1 MFTVQANS
9 VSDKGKNMVI
19 RFKFKKF
26 GPIVYIGHLDIMRFF
41 QKAIRRSGID
51 AAYTEGFS
59 PHLKL
64 SFAQPL
70 SVGIETDGDY
80 FDLEMNTLPD
90 MTTLVKDMNGQCVEG
105 IEIVSATLL
114 DDGVLNAMSSVKAA
128 DYLYTFDDLSEDLK
142 LIEDFFSQ
150 ESYVFEYIRKDK
162 LKRKDL
168 MEDIYDHKI
177 LNEKEIIVK
186 VNSSSAGNL
195 KADVVIEALNKFGVK
210 AVCKKY
216 KRTELYTADEN
227 GKFISLAS
235 LGQIYD

>member
-1 MFTVQANS
+1 
-9 VSDKGKNMVI
+9 MVI
-19 RFKFKKF
+19 RFKFKKY

-80 FDLEMNTLPD
+80 FDLEMNALPD
-90 MTTLVKDMNGQCVEG
+90 MTALVKDMNAQCVEG

-114 DDGVLNAMSSVKAA
+114 DEGVLNAMSSVKAA
-128 DYLYTFDDLSEDLK
+128 DYLYTFDDLSAAIK
-142 LIEDFFSQ
+142 LIESFFAQ
-150 ESYVFEYIRKDK
+150 DTYVFEYVRKDK
-162 LKRKDL
+162 VKTKDL
-168 MEDIYDHKI
+168 MEDIYDYRI
-177 LNEKEIIVK
+177 LNDKEMIVK

-195 KADVVIEALNKFGVK
+195 KADVVTEALAKFGVK
-210 AVCKKY
+210 AVCEKY
-216 KRTELYTADEN
+216 KRTELYTQDAD
-227 GKFISLAS
+227 GKFITLAS
-235 LGQIYD
+235 LGKIYD